1 MTAVNSVRSAPAP
14 SSSVAPWWHT
24 AILIAILLALAVR
37 GALFQSAPAGG
48 ASPPVNVLPV
58 YLSLIV
64 AEFGLVYFVSRGI
77 RRSGTTIRDLI
88 AGRWQT
94 TSDVLGDALRGV
106 ALWGLWTGI
115 AAGWERWLP
124 VAGHAR
130 SIGQL
135 LPHAPLEIAVWVVL
149 STVGGIA
156 EEIVFRGYLQRQFGA
171 WTGSRWI
178 ALALQAVVF
187 GVSHGYQGMDACLR
201 ITAYGALF
209 GAMALWR
216 GNLRPGMIAHV
227 WTDIASGIF
236 RI

>member
-1 MTAVNSVRSAPAP
+1 MTAVHSVRSAPAP
-14 SSSVAPWWHT
+14 SSAVAPWWHT

-37 GALFQSAPAGG
+37 GAVFQSAPPGG
-48 ASPPVNVLPV
+48 ASPPANVLPL
-58 YLSLIV
+58 YLSLII
-64 AEFGLVYFVSRGI
+64 AELGLVYFVSRGI
-77 RRSGTTIRDLI
+77 RRSGTAIQELI
-88 AGRWQT
+88 GGRWRT
-94 TSDVLGDALRGV
+94 ASDVTSDVLRAL
-106 ALWGLWTGI
+106 ALWALWTGI

-135 LPHAPLEIAVWVVL
+135 LPHAPLEIAIWVVL
-149 STVGGIA
+149 SIVAGIA

-171 WTGSRWI
+171 WTGSRWL

-187 GVSHGYQGMDACLR
+187 GASHGYQGVDACLR

-216 GNLRPGMIAHV
+216 KSLRPGMIAHA
-227 WTDIASGIF
+227 WTDIASGVF